1 MLIKTLVYRDR
12 NTGEKMKK
20 EFRVKGSWKPKNVTV
35 DKSSQG
41 EKDSIEFAR
50 RPEVDY
56 LVSYYSAD
64 LFDKRSK

>member
-1 MLIKTLVYRDR
+1 
-12 NTGEKMKK
+12 MKK